1 MMTSILHLVAP
12 LQFSSREE
20 PADADGPRGRHES
33 GHRQVQQPLP
43 QSQQAAATETSGDPS
58 SRRLC
63 HAASYLFRLINL
75 LNSILFFHF

>member
-1 MMTSILHLVAP
+1 MNVMISILHLVVP

-43 QSQQAAATETSGDPS
+43 QSQQAAAAETSGDPS
-58 SRRLC
+58 NADTC
-63 HAASYLFRLINL
+63 LFHRMPQKVC
-75 LNSILFFHF
+75 